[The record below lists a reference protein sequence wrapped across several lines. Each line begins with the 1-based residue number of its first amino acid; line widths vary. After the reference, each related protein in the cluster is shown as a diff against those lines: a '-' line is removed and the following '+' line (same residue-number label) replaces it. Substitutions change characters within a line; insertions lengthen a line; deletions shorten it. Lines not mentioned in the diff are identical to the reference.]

1 MRRKKETVSFFLSTI
16 SIVPQKIEPFF
27 CNTIYII
34 VPIKMERY
42 LPDDIIQYIMYWK
55 RVDEARVEFNDAWQL
70 LCKAWTDY
78 ELMRRSIIDGT
89 GDLDADLVIVA
100 KIVAQ
105 RKVIERL
112 LTRVSDADLVY
123 EAALQRVA

>member
-1 MRRKKETVSFFLSTI
+1 
-16 SIVPQKIEPFF
+16 
-27 CNTIYII
+27 
-34 VPIKMERY
+34 MERY
-42 LPDDIIQYIMYWK
+42 LPDDIVEYIMYWK
-55 RVDEARVEFNDAWQL
+55 RVGETRVDFDNVWQQL
-70 LCKAWTDY
+70 NQAWTDY

-112 LTRVSDADLVY
+112 LTRVSDADVVY
-123 EAALQRVA
+123 DAALQRVA